1 MSFFVV
7 GKEQS
12 WSRNVQ
18 KQTCDFYSLVDR
30 GNRIVNSMTVG
41 VEVCVC
47 ESKLA
52 VVKRGREKE
61 KKKEKVEGIKR
72 VSYTVFLI
80 TRREWRKLLGECRA

>member
-1 MSFFVV
+1 
-7 GKEQS
+7 
-12 WSRNVQ
+12 
-18 KQTCDFYSLVDR
+18 
-30 GNRIVNSMTVG
+30 MTVG

-52 VVKRGREKE
+52 VVKRGREEE